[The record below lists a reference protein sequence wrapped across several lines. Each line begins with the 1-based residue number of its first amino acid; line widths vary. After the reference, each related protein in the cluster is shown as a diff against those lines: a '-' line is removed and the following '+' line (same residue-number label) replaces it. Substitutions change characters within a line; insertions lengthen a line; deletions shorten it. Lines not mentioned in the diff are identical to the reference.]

1 MVVGLIIFSSLATV
15 ASTLFLKTLIDD
27 YITPFVGQANPNF
40 TGLFKTLCIM
50 AVIYYS
56 GAFATYLYN
65 RIMMFVCQGTLKKF
79 RDDMFHHMEGLPIG
93 YFDTHPHGEIMSL
106 YTNDTDTLR
115 QMISQSVPQLVS
127 SVITGSLYAFFPAKV
142 TSLTV

>member
-1 MVVGLIIFSSLATV
+1 MRPNMRHRGHGKGGRKGKNPIKTLKRLISYIFKENKFKLFMVVGLIIFSSLATV

-56 GAFATYLYN
+56 GAFA
-65 RIMMFVCQGTLKKF
+65 
-79 RDDMFHHMEGLPIG
+79 
-93 YFDTHPHGEIMSL
+93 
-106 YTNDTDTLR
+106 
-115 QMISQSVPQLVS
+115 
-127 SVITGSLYAFFPAKV
+127 
-142 TSLTV
+142 